1 MGLPHSTLLFMY
13 ALIEV
18 RLMDF
23 TVEHTSTIPLPLT
36 GRTDAYLSVT
46 LDDIRRIRGKCPYL
60 PSRP

>member
-1 MGLPHSTLLFMY
+1 MY

-36 GRTDAYLSVT
+36 GWTDAYLSVT

-60 PSRP
+60 PSRS